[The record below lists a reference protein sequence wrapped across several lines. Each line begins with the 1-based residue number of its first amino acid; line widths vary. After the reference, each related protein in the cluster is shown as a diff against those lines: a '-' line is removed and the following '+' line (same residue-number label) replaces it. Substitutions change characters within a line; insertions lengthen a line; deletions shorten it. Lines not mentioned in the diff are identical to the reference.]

1 TLEAPAERCTT
12 EIEHQSIADFFTIF
26 KPSKDASS
34 VIDNQ
39 SLNIP
44 SIEEIEN
51 ERLEAMLKQVKD
63 QLMLKSATKEE
74 VALRRQQ
81 WRELGVKLQG
91 VKHWEGFNQ
100 VFMVSSATGE
110 GIDNL
115 RKYLL
120 SRAKPGQ
127 WLLSPAL
134 ITDVEPT
141 EIIRMCVW
149 AHCLEKL
156 PQEIP
161 YGVLVTVD
169 ECEHVNIGQGDD
181 RVYVHVRLRCP
192 NERSIKNV
200 IGPQGKH
207 IREIAGAVK
216 NELGTLFKATTV
228 VKLTAEAIKPNR
240 GSIKRLRAAKDFSE
254 VYPNFDNT
262 SQPQRGIETVEL

>member
-1 TLEAPAERCTT
+1 MLEQIKA
-12 EIEHQSIADFFTIF
+12 Q
-26 KPSKDASS
+26 
-34 VIDNQ
+34 
-39 SLNIP
+39 
-44 SIEEIEN
+44 
-51 ERLEAMLKQVKD
+51 M
-63 QLMLKSATKEE
+63 MLKSATKEE

-100 VFMVSSATGE
+100 VFMVSAATGE

-149 AHCLEKL
+149 AHCLDKL

-161 YGVLVTVD
+161 YGLLVTVD
-169 ECEHVNIGQGDD
+169 ECEHVNMNQGDE

-192 NERSIKNV
+192 NERAIKNV
-200 IGPQGKH
+200 IGPQGKQV
-207 IREIAGAVK
+207 REIAGAVK
-216 NELGTLFKATTV
+216 DELGTLFQTTTV
-228 VKLTAEAIKPNR
+228 VKLTVEAAKPSR
-240 GSIKRLRAAKDFSE
+240 GSIKRLRAAKDFAE
-254 VYPNFDNT
+254 VYPNFDN
-262 SQPQRGIETVEL
+262 SAQPQRAIDTVEL